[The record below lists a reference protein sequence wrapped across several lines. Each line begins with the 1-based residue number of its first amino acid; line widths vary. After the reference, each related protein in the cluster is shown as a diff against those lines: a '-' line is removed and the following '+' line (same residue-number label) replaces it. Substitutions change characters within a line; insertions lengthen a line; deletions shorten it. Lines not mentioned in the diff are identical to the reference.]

1 MLSMD
6 IFEVLGEYIA
16 VEGEF
21 VRHEKDS
28 AASVKLGDV
37 RGIGRRDMKTP
48 GGNDGAR
55 MRIYHPRFG
64 L

>member
-1 MLSMD
+1 VLSMD

-28 AASVKLGDV
+28 AASV
-37 RGIGRRDMKTP
+37 
-48 GGNDGAR
+48 
-55 MRIYHPRFG
+55 
-64 L
+64 